1 MEGKLDFSLP
11 EKKQKS
17 SITNSIIIILLLILI
32 GLSAANMALR
42 PAKDNEASNAT
53 GYSLSAEQI
62 KELAGKL
69 AQRNLYT
76 RAANLWKDYLAA
88 GKATD
93 AERARTLFQI
103 GTLFEKAN
111 LYDQAIEYFYRSELV
126 AELGE
131 LKPQIN
137 THIQNC
143 FEKLGKFSA
152 LRYELMD
159 RTSLESTPAAGAK
172 IVAEIGA
179 EKITE
184 ADLDAFIESDIDSQL
199 EPMAPFMTP
208 EQFGEQKKKMLQQY
222 KNPQA
227 KQQYLQAW
235 LAQEV
240 LYRQALEENLAE
252 KTEAKKL
259 IDQLTRGALSQLL
272 MNKELASKINITET
286 DVQTYYT
293 ANKDKFIE
301 QARAKISHILLE
313 DQQQANELLGRIKGG
328 EDFGEL
334 AKQLSK
340 DESTKEKAG
349 KIETE
354 VQKGSHIPGIGT
366 YEELNKKIFAVEAPP
381 KVLDEPFKNEKG
393 WEIVKVETLTPER
406 QKTLDEVSQ
415 QVISMLANQKRQD
428 VQSSFIK
435 QMMNKYNVIIHTSA
449 ISSADQTESK
459 ETSAGAQK

>member
-1 MEGKLDFSLP
+1 MEEKLNFSLP

-17 SITNSIIIILLLILI
+17 SITNSIIIVLLVVLIV
-32 GLSAANMALR
+32 LSAANMALR
-42 PAKDNEASNAT
+42 PARDNKAPDGAS
-53 GYSLSAEQI
+53 YSLSAEQT

-69 AQRNLYT
+69 SQRNLHI
-76 RAANLWKDYLAA
+76 RAANLWQDYLAA
-88 GKATD
+88 GKLTD

-103 GTLFEKAN
+103 GTLLEKAN
-111 LYDQAIEYFYRSELV
+111 QYDQAIEYFYRSEIA
-126 AELGE
+126 AESSE

-137 THIQNC
+137 AHIRNC

-159 RTSLESTPAAGAK
+159 RTSIEGAPTAGAK

-184 ADLDAFIESDIDSQL
+184 VDLDGFIENEIENQL
-199 EPMAPFMTP
+199 EPMAAFMTP
-208 EQFGEQKKKMLQQY
+208 EQLGEQKKKMLEQY

-227 KQQYLQAW
+227 KQQYLQMW

-240 LYRQALEENLAE
+240 LYRQALEEELAE
-252 KTEAKKL
+252 KPEAKKL
-259 IDQLTRGALSQLL
+259 IDNLTRGALSQLQ
-272 MNKELASKINITET
+272 MNNELASKINITEI

-293 ANKDKFIE
+293 ANKDKFIDPDK
-301 QARAKISHILLE
+301 ASISHILLE
-313 DQQQANELLGRIKGG
+313 DQQKANELIARIKGG

-334 AKQLSK
+334 AKQFSK

-349 KIETE
+349 RIETE
-354 VQKGSHIPGIGT
+354 TQEGSYVAGIGS
-366 YEELNKKIFAVEAPP
+366 YEELNKKIFAAGPG
-381 KVLDEPFKNEKG
+381 KVLDEPFETEKG
-393 WEIVKVETLTPER
+393 WEIVKVETITPER

-428 VQSSFIK
+428 VQSSYIE
-435 QMMNKYNVIIHTSA
+435 QMMDKHNVIMHTSA
-449 ISSADQTESK
+449 FGGAGQTESQ
-459 ETSAGAQK
+459 EAAPQ

>member
-11 EKKQKS
+11 EKKQNNA
-17 SITNSIIIILLLILI
+17 ITNSIIIVLLLILI
-32 GLSAANMALR
+32 GLSAVNIALR
-42 PAKDNEASNAT
+42 PAKDKQAQNVT
-53 GYSLSAEQI
+53 TYSLSAEQT
-62 KELAGKL
+62 KQLAGKL
-69 AQRNLYT
+69 AQRNLHI

-88 GKATD
+88 GKLTD
-93 AERARTLFQI
+93 AERAKTLFQI
-103 GTLFEKAN
+103 GTLLEKAN
-111 LYDQAIEYFYRSELV
+111 HYDQAIEYFYRSEIV

-137 THIQNC
+137 PHIRNC

-159 RTSLESTPAAGAK
+159 RTSLEAAPAAGAK

-179 EKITE
+179 ENITE
-184 ADLDAFIESDIDSQL
+184 ADFDAVIESEIENQL

-208 EQFGEQKKKMLQQY
+208 EQFSEQKKKMLEQY

-240 LYRQALEENLAE
+240 LYRQALEEELAE
-252 KTEAKKL
+252 KPEAKKL
-259 IDQLTRGALSQLL
+259 IDQLTRGTLSQLL

-293 ANKDKFIE
+293 ANKDKFVE
-301 QARAKISHILLE
+301 PARAVISHILL
-313 DQQQANELLGRIKGG
+313 DNQQQANDLIGRIRGG
-328 EDFGEL
+328 EDFGVL
-334 AKQLSK
+334 AKQFSK

-349 KIETE
+349 RIETE
-354 VQKGSHIPGIGT
+354 VQEDSSIPGIGT
-366 YEELNKKIFAVEAPP
+366 YEELNKKIFAVEAP
-381 KVLDEPFKNEKG
+381 KVLDEPFKTEKG
-393 WEIVKVETLTPER
+393 WEIVKIETLSPQR

-415 QVISMLANQKRQD
+415 QVISMLATQKRQD
-428 VQSSFIK
+428 VQSSYLE
-435 QMMNKYNVIIHTSA
+435 QMMDKHNVIIHTSA
-449 ISSADQTESK
+449 MSDAGRTESK
-459 ETSAGAQK
+459 ETPAGAPK

>member
-1 MEGKLDFSLP
+1 MAEKLDFSLP
-11 EKKQKS
+11 EKKQKTGT
-17 SITNSIIIILLLILI
+17 INLIIILLLLVLI

-42 PAKDNEASNAT
+42 PATYNQESDDTS
-53 GYSLSAEQI
+53 YSLSAEQT
-62 KELAGKL
+62 KQLAGKL
-69 AQRNLYT
+69 AQRNLHI
-76 RAANLWKDYLAA
+76 RAANVWKDYLAS
-88 GKATD
+88 GKLAD

-103 GTLFEKAN
+103 GTLLEKAN
-111 LYDQAIEYFYRSELV
+111 LYDQAIEHFYRSEIV
-126 AELGE
+126 TELGE

-137 THIQNC
+137 AHISNC

-159 RTSLESTPAAGAK
+159 RTSLEAAPAAGAK

-184 ADLDAFIESDIDSQL
+184 ADLDGFIESEIENQL

-227 KQQYLQAW
+227 KQQYLQMW

-240 LYRQALEENLAE
+240 LYRQALEEELAE
-252 KTEAKKL
+252 KPEAKKL

-301 QARAKISHILLE
+301 PARATISHILLD
-313 DQQQANELLGRIKGG
+313 DQQQANELIGRIKGG

-334 AKQLSK
+334 AKQFSK

-349 KIETE
+349 RIESE
-354 VQKGSHIPGIGT
+354 VQEDSAIPGIGT
-366 YEELNKKIFAVEAPP
+366 YEELNKKIFAGDAP
-381 KVLDEPFKNEKG
+381 KVLDEPFKTEKG
-393 WEIVKVETLTPER
+393 WEIVKVETLSPQQ

-428 VQSSFIK
+428 VQSSYLE
-435 QMMNKYNVIIHTSA
+435 QMMDKHNVIIHTSA
-449 ISSADQTESK
+449 MSGAGQTESK
-459 ETSAGAQK
+459 ETSAGATK

>member
-11 EKKQKS
+11 EKKQKNA
-17 SITNSIIIILLLILI
+17 ITNLIIIVLLLILI
-32 GLSAANMALR
+32 GLSASNMALR
-42 PAKDNEASNAT
+42 PAKDNQAPNVTS
-53 GYSLSAEQI
+53 YSLSAEQT
-62 KELAGKL
+62 KQLAGKL
-69 AQRNLYT
+69 AQRNLYI

-88 GKATD
+88 GKFAD

-103 GTLFEKAN
+103 GTLLEKAN
-111 LYDQAIEYFYRSELV
+111 LYDQAIEYFYRSEIV
-126 AELGE
+126 AELNE

-137 THIQNC
+137 AHIRNC

-159 RTSLESTPAAGAK
+159 RTSLEATPAAGAK

-184 ADLDAFIESDIDSQL
+184 ADFDAVIESEIENQL

-208 EQFGEQKKKMLQQY
+208 EQFGEQKKKMLEQY

-240 LYRQALEENLAE
+240 LYRQALEEELAE
-252 KTEAKKL
+252 KPEAKKL

-272 MNKELASKINITET
+272 MNRELASKINITET
-286 DVQTYYT
+286 DVQTYYA
-293 ANKDKFIE
+293 ANKGKFIE
-301 QARAKISHILLE
+301 PARAGISHILLE
-313 DQQQANELLGRIKGG
+313 DQQQANELIGRIKDG

-334 AKQLSK
+334 AKQFSK
-340 DESTKEKAG
+340 NENTKEKAG

-354 VQKGSHIPGIGT
+354 VQEDSHIPGIGT
-366 YEELNKKIFAVEAPP
+366 YEELNKKIFAVDTS
-381 KVLDEPFKNEKG
+381 KVLDEPFKTEKG

-406 QKTLDEVSQ
+406 QKALDEVSQ

-428 VQSSFIK
+428 VQSSYIE
-435 QMMNKYNVIIHTSA
+435 QMMDKYNVIIHTSA
-449 ISSADQTESK
+449 MSGAGRTESS
-459 ETSAGAQK
+459 EVPAGAPK